1 MRGFKRPPVIYFFW
15 VLSPFLLLIKAILAR
30 VAGLSCQFSH
40 ITQSNLALT
49 VDSTKT
55 DNVLSFLYVFQP
67 VSNSS
72 VNSKLSESDIN
83 LSGKE
88 FLQRHLQRSTMDLF
102 ESHGN

>member
-1 MRGFKRPPVIYFFW
+1 MRSFERPPVRYFFR
-15 VLSPFLLLIKAILAR
+15 VLSPFLLLIKAVFAR
-30 VAGLSCQFSH
+30 IASLSRQFSH

-49 VDSTKT
+49 VDSTNT
-55 DNVLSFLYVFQP
+55 DNVLPFLYVFQS

-83 LSGKE
+83 LSGKI
-88 FLQRHLQRSTMDLF
+88 FLQRNFQRSTMGLV